1 MEVHDPGK
9 LLLLGIALVGGLVLA
24 GLGQAEGWGVVLYVV
39 GYLTGNGRLAAR
51 GKSPVPAI
59 GRRGGTDE
67 DGEPF

>member
-24 GLGQAEGWGVVLYVV
+24 GLGQAEGWGVLLCVA

-51 GKSPVPAI
+51 GKDPVPAI
-59 GRRGGTDE
+59 GRRSDFDHG
-67 DGEPF
+67 P